1 MADDA
6 SGLSGISRAEQSRD
20 RANDQLRRQLG
31 PKICGWLADPT
42 VIEVMLNADGELWVE
57 RLGQG
62 MERGGRMSAEAA
74 EAAMATIAAT
84 LKTTIT
90 ALNPILECELPLDG
104 SRFEGVIAPIASA
117 PTFAIRLKATKVF
130 TLDEYVTSNIMTAR
144 QRDVIEKAI
153 AERQNILVV
162 GGTGSGKT
170 TLTNAIL
177 DGIARLTPN
186 DRLVILEDTNE
197 LQCAAPNKTIL
208 RSNAS
213 VDLQKLL
220 KVTMRMRPDRII
232 VGEVRGGEALALI
245 KAWNTGH
252 PGGAA
257 TVHAN
262 DARSGLTR
270 IESLVAEARQS
281 PAQKE
286 IAAAINVVVVIGKT
300 SEGRR
305 VRELRRVLDWDGQDY
320 LTEVIEN

>member
-1 MADDA
+1 MADDMSSPA
-6 SGLSGISRAEQSRD
+6 APSRADQSRE

-31 PKICGWLADPT
+31 PEICGWLADKS
-42 VIEVMLNADGELWVE
+42 VIEIMLNADGELWVE
-57 RLGQG
+57 RLGEG
-62 MERGGRMSAEAA
+62 MKRSGFMSAAAA

-90 ALNPILECELPLDG
+90 AQNPILECELPLDG

-130 TLDEYVTSNIMTAR
+130 TLAEYVESGIMTAR
-144 QRDVIEKAI
+144 QCEAIEKAI
-153 AERQNILVV
+153 EARENILVV

-177 DGIARLTPN
+177 DGIARITPN

-197 LQCAAPNKTIL
+197 LQCSAPNKTIL

-281 PAQKE
+281 PAQQE
-286 IAAAINVVVVIGKT
+286 IAAAINLVVVIGKT
-300 SEGRR
+300 AEGRR
-305 VRELRRVLDWDGQDY
+305 VRELRRVLEWTGQDY
-320 LTEVIEN
+320 STDLIEN

>member
-6 SGLSGISRAEQSRD
+6 TPLNAREQSQR
-20 RANDQLRRQLG
+20 RGREQLRRQLG
-31 PKICGWLADPT
+31 PLICAWLEDPE
-42 VIEVMLNADGELWVE
+42 VIEIMLNADGYLWVE

-62 MERGGRMSAEAA
+62 MVRECAMPASQA
-74 EAAMATIAAT
+74 EAAMATIAAY
-84 LKTTIT
+84 LNTTIT
-90 ALNPILECELPLDG
+90 AQNPILECEMPLG
-104 SRFEGVIAPIASA
+104 GQRFEGVIPPIASA

-130 TLDEYVTSNIMTAR
+130 TLAEYVESGIMTQA
-144 QRDVIEKAI
+144 QCAAIETAI
-153 AERQNILVV
+153 VEKQNILVV

-177 DGIARLTPN
+177 HGIARLTPD

-197 LQCAAPNKTIL
+197 LQCQAENKTIL

-232 VGEVRGGEALALI
+232 VGEVRGGEALALL

-270 IESLVAEARQS
+270 IESLVAEARPT
-281 PAQKE
+281 PAQDE
-286 IAAAINVVVVIGKT
+286 IAAAINLVVVIGKT
-300 SEGRR
+300 PKGRR
-305 VRELRRVLDWDGQDY
+305 VRELRRVIKWNGRDY
-320 LTEVIEN
+320 ETEVIEN